1 MDIIH
6 FLSVKYTFFV
16 VYGYKV
22 SYIEFFGIL
31 FNFFS
36 VYLLAQD
43 NILNWPIGN
52 VGALLFSILF
62 YQMQLYSEVVQ
73 QIYFLI
79 IGFYAWWIWSLKKE
93 DGSEKDKDPT
103 IKSLCVK
110 HKIYCLLTILCG
122 TIVMGY
128 MMSHIDTW
136 LPKYFLNPASLP
148 YIDAFVTVMSFLA
161 LALMSHKN
169 IEGWYLLALV
179 YFVLIGVNW
188 DKGLFLMI
196 LFFIA
201 LLVIAIKGII
211 NWNRLLISE

>member
-93 DGSEKDKDPT
+93 DGNEKDKDPT

-110 HKIYCLLTILCG
+110 HKIYCLLTILFG

-128 MMSHIDTW
+128 MMSHINTW

-161 LALMSHKN
+161 LTLMSHKN

-188 DKGLFLMI
+188 DKGLLLMI

-201 LLVIAIKGII
+201 LLIIAIKGII
-211 NWNRLLISE
+211 NWNRLLVSE